1 LRRRIFSGVRS
12 VGASETRGIG
22 VFEVGVVQRFLW
34 HAKELNENE
43 LSPFFI
49 TALLDMNASL
59 ILQDSDD
66 AYLLVTGLPDIWRV
80 NNFSQPDDRKI
91 FGETIAKRLAEA
103 KELAKQ
109 SGRTEIIEIQ
119 LDEIRIFE
127 FRILAFTGRFN
138 RTQLII
144 TIIDRTDERR
154 REKILQ
160 SLLRDVSHRSKNLLA
175 IIQSIVTQTSQ
186 YTDSID
192 AYVQK
197 LRGRIFSLSRSQD
210 LVTDSGWRGAFAHEL
225 LDQQVSAYIP
235 NGQDLVRFE
244 GENILLS
251 PNVTMHLGL
260 AFHELLINA
269 INYGTFLAAGDQIK
283 VACSVL
289 DMQQVKHIHVE
300 WSEPVN
306 PRYRS
311 VSNGDIPVRR
321 LGTAILERV
330 VPASVNG
337 TAAYQISPLDVR
349 YGLTFPAEAHRVN

>member
-1 LRRRIFSGVRS
+1 M
-12 VGASETRGIG
+12 
-22 VFEVGVVQRFLW
+22 VQRFLW
-34 HAKELNENE
+34 HAKNMNENE

-49 TALLDMNASL
+49 AALLDMNASL
-59 ILQDSDD
+59 ILQDFDD
-66 AYLLVTGLPDIWRV
+66 AYLLVTGLPDLWRIGTFADPADG
-80 NNFSQPDDRKI
+80 NI
-91 FGETIAKRLAEA
+91 FGEVIAAQLASA
-103 KELAKQ
+103 KSRARQ
-109 SGRTEIIEIQ
+109 SGRTEIIEID
-119 LDEIRIFE
+119 LDSGRVFE
-127 FRILAFTGRFN
+127 FRLLAFTGRLN
-138 RTQLII
+138 RTQLIT
-144 TIIDRTDERR
+144 TIIERSEDRR

-186 YTDSID
+186 YTDTID

-235 NGQDLVRFE
+235 SGQDLIRFE

-269 INYGTFLAAGDQIK
+269 INYGTFLAAGDQIR
-283 VACSVL
+283 VCCSIIDL
-289 DMQQVKHIHVE
+289 NEVKHIKFD
-300 WSEPVN
+300 WNEPVN
-306 PRYRS
+306 PRFRAIAA
-311 VSNGDIPVRR
+311 GEDIPVRR

-337 TAAYQISPLDVR
+337 RAEYEISPLDVR
-349 YGLTFPAEAHRVN
+349 YGLIFPAEAHKAH

>member
-1 LRRRIFSGVRS
+1 MRS
-12 VGASETRGIG
+12 G
-22 VFEVGVVQRFLW
+22 VFEVDLVQRFLW
-34 HAKELNENE
+34 HAKNMSENE

-59 ILQDSDD
+59 ILQDSDN
-66 AYLLVTGLPDIWRV
+66 AYLLVTGLPDIWKV
-80 NNFSQPDDRKI
+80 DNFVEPADDTI
-91 FGETIAKRLAEA
+91 FGGAIASRLEILRNQARN
-103 KELAKQ
+103 
-109 SGRTEIIEIQ
+109 SGRTEIIEVVHDDGR
-119 LDEIRIFE
+119 LFE
-127 FRILAFTGRFN
+127 FRVLAFPGRLN
-138 RTQLII
+138 RTQLIT
-144 TIIDRTDERR
+144 TIIDRSEERR

-186 YTDSID
+186 YTDTID

-235 NGQDLVRFE
+235 SGQDLIRFE

-269 INYGTFLAAGDQIK
+269 INYGTFLAAGDQIR
-283 VACSVL
+283 VVCSII
-289 DMQQVKHIHVE
+289 DIGQVKHIQVD
-300 WSEPVN
+300 WNEPVN
-306 PRYRS
+306 PRFRS
-311 VSNGDIPVRR
+311 IASNDDIPVRR

-337 TAAYQISPLDVR
+337 RAEYEISPLDVR
-349 YGLTFPAEAHRVN
+349 YGLTFPAEAHRAH

>member
-1 LRRRIFSGVRS
+1 MT
-12 VGASETRGIG
+12 A
-22 VFEVGVVQRFLW
+22 
-34 HAKELNENE
+34 NE
-43 LSPFFI
+43 LSPLLVA
-49 TALLDMNASL
+49 ALLDMNASL
-59 ILQDSDD
+59 ILQDSND
-66 AYLLVTGLPDIWRV
+66 AYLLVTSLPDLWSIGK
-80 NNFSQPDDRKI
+80 STEPSDGQI
-91 FGETIAKRLAEA
+91 FGAIIAEQLAGA
-103 KELAKQ
+103 KHRARQ
-109 SGRTEIIEIQ
+109 SGRTEIIEID
-119 LDEIRIFE
+119 LDEGRVFE
-127 FRILAFTGRFN
+127 FRILAFVDHLS
-138 RTQLII
+138 RTQLIT
-144 TIIDRTDERR
+144 TIIDRSDERR

-210 LVTDSGWRGAFAHEL
+210 LVTDSGWRGAFVHEL

-235 NGQDLVRFE
+235 GGQDLIHFD

-269 INYGTFLAAGDQIK
+269 INYGTFLAAGDQIR
-283 VACSVL
+283 VCCSLVDL
-289 DMQQVKHIHVE
+289 DEVKHIRID
-300 WSEPVN
+300 WDEPVN
-306 PRYRS
+306 PRHRTIPA
-311 VSNGDIPVRR
+311 GEDIPVRR

-337 TAAYQISPLDVR
+337 SADYDISPLDVR
-349 YGLTFPAEAHRVN
+349 YGLIFPADAHRAH

>member
-1 LRRRIFSGVRS
+1 M
-12 VGASETRGIG
+12 
-22 VFEVGVVQRFLW
+22 VQRFLW
-34 HAKELNENE
+34 HAKDMDENE

-49 TALLDMNASL
+49 AALLDMNASL
-59 ILQDSDD
+59 VLQDSDD
-66 AYLLVTGLPDIWRV
+66 AYMLVTGLPDIWRID
-80 NNFSQPDDRKI
+80 NFSAPADLSI
-91 FGETIAKRLAEA
+91 FGEDIATQLANA
-103 KELAKQ
+103 KSRARQ
-109 SGRTEIIEIQ
+109 SRRTEIIEIDLQ
-119 LDEIRIFE
+119 EGRIFE
-127 FRILAFTGRFN
+127 FRVLAFTGRLN
-138 RTQLII
+138 RTQLIT
-144 TIIDRTDERR
+144 TIIDRSEERR

-225 LDQQVSAYIP
+225 LNQQVSAYVP
-235 NGQDLVRFE
+235 SGQDLVRFE

-269 INYGTFLAAGDQIK
+269 INYGTFLTAGDQIR
-283 VACSVL
+283 VSCSIIDV
-289 DMQQVKHIHVE
+289 DQVKHIKVD
-300 WSEPVN
+300 WNEPVN
-306 PRYRS
+306 PRFRTLAT
-311 VSNGDIPVRR
+311 GAEIPVRR

-337 TAAYQISPLDVR
+337 RAAYEIKPLDVH
-349 YGLTFPAEAHRVN
+349 YGLVFPAEAHRAN

>member
-1 LRRRIFSGVRS
+1 
-12 VGASETRGIG
+12 
-22 VFEVGVVQRFLW
+22 VGVVQRFLW
-34 HAKELNENE
+34 HAKDMTANE

-49 TALLDMNASL
+49 AALLDMNASL

-66 AYLLVTGLPDIWRV
+66 GYLLVTGLPDVWSIG
-80 NNFSQPDDRKI
+80 NFAEPSDGEI
-91 FGETIAKRLAEA
+91 FGTVIADQLAGA
-103 KELAKQ
+103 KHRARQ
-109 SGRTEIIEIQ
+109 SGRTEIIEID
-119 LDEIRIFE
+119 LDEARVFE
-127 FRILAFTGRFN
+127 FRILAFMGRLN
-138 RTQLII
+138 RTQLIT
-144 TIIDRTDERR
+144 TIIDRSDERR

-210 LVTDSGWRGAFAHEL
+210 LVTDSGWRGAFVHEL

-235 NGQDLVRFE
+235 GGQDLIHFE

-269 INYGTFLAAGDQIK
+269 INYGTFLAAGDRIRVCCSLVDRDQTKHIK
-283 VACSVL
+283 V
-289 DMQQVKHIHVE
+289 D
-300 WSEPVN
+300 WDEPVN
-306 PRYRS
+306 PRFRTIPA
-311 VSNGDIPVRR
+311 GDDIPVRR

-337 TAAYQISPLDVR
+337 RADYEISPLDVR
-349 YGLTFPAEAHRVN
+349 YGLVFPADVHRGY

>member
-1 LRRRIFSGVRS
+1 M
-12 VGASETRGIG
+12 T
-22 VFEVGVVQRFLW
+22 
-34 HAKELNENE
+34 ENE

-59 ILQDSDD
+59 ILQDFDD
-66 AYLLVTGLPDIWRV
+66 AYLLVTGLPDLWKID
-80 NNFSQPDDRKI
+80 NSAEPADLTI
-91 FGETIAKRLAEA
+91 FGDIISGQLASAKSRAR
-103 KELAKQ
+103 Q
-109 SGRTEIIEIQ
+109 SGRTEVIEIS
-119 LDEIRIFE
+119 LDEGRVFE
-127 FRILAFTGRFN
+127 FRILAFTGRLN
-138 RTQLII
+138 RTQVIT
-144 TIIDRTDERR
+144 TIIDRTEELR

-186 YTDSID
+186 YTDTID

-235 NGQDLVRFE
+235 SGQDLIRFE

-269 INYGTFLAAGDQIK
+269 INYGTFLAAGDQIH
-283 VACSVL
+283 VVCSIV
-289 DMQQVKHIHVE
+289 DHEQTKHIRID
-300 WSEPVN
+300 WDEPVN
-306 PRYRS
+306 PRFRAIAA
-311 VSNGDIPVRR
+311 VDDIPVRR

-337 TAAYQISPLDVR
+337 RAEYEISPLDVR
-349 YGLTFPAEAHRVN
+349 YGLVFPADAHRAH